1 MVSRL
6 AHDVAAGASS
16 CLSCRVSAL
25 GRSSFLQALE
35 GVADPAG
42 SSRTPRS
49 RVLSASPAA
58 AEKVKE
64 LTKTM
69 QEEGADSKRTL
80 EKVKSIGS
88 LSLSRGLDNVS
99 GLDKAVAACD

>member
-1 MVSRL
+1 
-6 AHDVAAGASS
+6 
-16 CLSCRVSAL
+16 
-25 GRSSFLQALE
+25 
-35 GVADPAG
+35 
-42 SSRTPRS
+42 
-49 RVLSASPAA
+49 
-58 AEKVKE
+58 
-64 LTKTM
+64 M